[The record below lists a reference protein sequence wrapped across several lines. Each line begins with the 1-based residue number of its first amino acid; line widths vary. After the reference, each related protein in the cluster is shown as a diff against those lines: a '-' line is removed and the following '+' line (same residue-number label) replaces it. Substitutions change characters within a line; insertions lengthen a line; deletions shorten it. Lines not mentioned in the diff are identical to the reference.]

1 MRLTIGQLRR
11 IIRETVEEVVE
22 EQEMA
27 ELEELEEGEP
37 KSWLDF
43 AGGGGF
49 LGGGGGKSSKDSDE
63 DSYSSRKEP
72 EGNPYGYGDSR
83 GGGSYSTDSKGN
95 YHGRSSGG
103 GNQRGAAW
111 D

>member
-27 ELEELEEGEP
+27 ELEELDQGYDDDNRGADGN
-37 KSWLDF
+37 LYHTDR
-43 AGGGGF
+43 
-49 LGGGGGKSSKDSDE
+49 KDD
-63 DSYSSRKEP
+63 DYSNR
-72 EGNPYGYGDSR
+72 YGYGDSR
-83 GGGSYSTDSKGN
+83 GGGSYSTDSEGN